1 MVEEQRNSQ
10 FFDDFLYVFT
20 IIYTFKEV
28 SVVWVLHA
36 SNKSKIHPDLFA
48 IRSKISHLNG

>member
-20 IIYTFKEV
+20 IVYTYKEV
-28 SVVWVLHA
+28 TVVWVLHA